1 MNTIKIEKCAV
12 EAIKRVIRLQD
23 KMDELLEENDK
34 GPSWDGDIYL
44 YDNSDLKVEHIQ
56 YRIPTQI
63 KGKNDKRLLNKKSIT
78 FPVEYR
84 NLRNYFRDGGVCY
97 FVIAVSDD
105 GEKAAIFYNALT
117 PIKLQAILKGSE
129 KKLPEQTKNIPLL
142 RLEKNDK
149 DILYKLLLQF
159 GHDSREQG
167 SGELVRKSISAND
180 LKNVDSIR
188 MTAYTSDKN
197 EILGN
202 VQMGEVCLFG
212 HLANSDIWVP
222 FSYET
227 QTNMEI
233 AQKVK
238 RNESFGVDG
247 VVYYDNFEVVR
258 KADETV
264 YIRLSE
270 NLELRLSENK
280 VHFDPKSDL
289 ETVIRDVRFLEAM
302 QHGSGLYIGKRKVLG
317 YKEQK
322 LGSNLQKAIR
332 DYKLL
337 QLVTN
342 KFGLTIRERIEGFTE
357 DDWKALNELVAIFK
371 GDIVPKHGEVAYHM
385 WWWQGKIVPF
395 IITREDT
402 QQAQVENIFHPQQLN
417 VYTHTDEKEY
427 ELPIYINLTR
437 SVWESLY
444 DVPEEYLLEDLERY
458 EYNHG
463 TEGNFSL
470 LFVEL
475 LSSYDDTGNE
485 KYFNMARLISDKL
498 ISDKLIF
505 VSPQNEYWKINKLQ
519 LLRRKRPLSE
529 EEMQELESIEKNS
542 EDKKTIC
549 AVNILLENKRMAQK
563 VLEEMDDEDRGVF
576 VTYPIYNLL
585 GHL

>member
-1 MNTIKIEKCAV
+1 MNTIKIEKGAV
-12 EAIKRVIRLQD
+12 EALKRVIRLHD

-402 QQAQVENIFHPQQLN
+402 QQTQVENIFHPQQLN

-498 ISDKLIF
+498 IF

-529 EEMQELESIEKNS
+529 EEMQELESIEKIS
-542 EDKKTIC
+542 EDRKVIC
-549 AVNILLENKRMAQK
+549 AVNILLENRRMAQK

>member
-1 MNTIKIEKCAV
+1 MNTIKIEKGAV
-12 EAIKRVIRLQD
+12 EALKRVIRLHD
-23 KMDELLEENDK
+23 MMDELLEENDK

-402 QQAQVENIFHPQQLN
+402 QQTQVENIFHPQQLN

-498 ISDKLIF
+498 IF

-529 EEMQELESIEKNS
+529 EEMQELESIEKIS
-542 EDKKTIC
+542 EDRKVIC
-549 AVNILLENKRMAQK
+549 AVNILLENRRMAQK

>member
-1 MNTIKIEKCAV
+1 MNTIKIEKGAV
-12 EAIKRVIRLQD
+12 EAIKRVIRLHD

-402 QQAQVENIFHPQQLN
+402 QQTQVENIFHPQQLN

-498 ISDKLIF
+498 IF

-529 EEMQELESIEKNS
+529 EEMQELESIEKIS
-542 EDKKTIC
+542 EDRKVIC
-549 AVNILLENKRMAQK
+549 AVNILLENRRMAQK

>member
-1 MNTIKIEKCAV
+1 MNTIKIEKGAV
-12 EAIKRVIRLQD
+12 EAIKRVIRLHD

-159 GHDSREQG
+159 GHDSGEQG
-167 SGELVRKSISAND
+167 SGELVRKSISASD

-188 MTAYTSDKN
+188 MTAYASDQN

-202 VQMGEVCLFG
+202 MQIGEVCLFG

-498 ISDKLIF
+498 IF

>member
-1 MNTIKIEKCAV
+1 MNTIKIEKGAV
-12 EAIKRVIRLQD
+12 EALKRVIRLHD

-402 QQAQVENIFHPQQLN
+402 QQTQVENIFHPQQLN

-498 ISDKLIF
+498 IF

-529 EEMQELESIEKNS
+529 EEMQELESIEKIS
-542 EDKKTIC
+542 EDRKVIC
-549 AVNILLENKRMAQK
+549 AVNILLENRRMAQK
-563 VLEEMDDEDRGVF
+563 VLEEMDDEDRGGF

>member
-1 MNTIKIEKCAV
+1 MNSIKIEKGAV
-12 EAIKRVIRLQD
+12 EALKRVIRLHD
-23 KMDELLEENDK
+23 KMDELLKEGDK
-34 GPSWDGDIYL
+34 GPSWDGDICL
-44 YDNSDLKVEHIQ
+44 YTNSDLKAEHIQ
-56 YRIPTQI
+56 YTIPTQI
-63 KGKNDKRLLNKKSIT
+63 KGKNDNRLLNKKSIT

-84 NLRNYFRDGGVCY
+84 HLRNYFRDGGVCY

-105 GEKAAIFYNALT
+105 GEKASIFYNALT

-129 KKLPEQTKNIPLL
+129 KKQPEQTKNIPLL

-159 GHDSREQG
+159 GHDSGEQG
-167 SGELVRKSISAND
+167 SGELVRKSISASD

-188 MTAYTSDKN
+188 MTAYASDQN

-202 VQMGEVCLFG
+202 MQIGEVCLFG

-302 QHGSGLYIGKRKVLG
+302 QRGSGLYIGKRRVLG

-427 ELPIYINLTR
+427 VLPIYINLTR

-485 KYFNMARLISDKL
+485 KYFNMARL

>member
-1 MNTIKIEKCAV
+1 MNTIKIEKGAV
-12 EAIKRVIRLQD
+12 EAIKRVIRLHD

-105 GEKAAIFYNALT
+105 GEKTAIFYNALT
-117 PIKLQAILKGSE
+117 PIKIQAILKGSE
-129 KKLPEQTKNIPLL
+129 KKQPEQTKNIPLL

-167 SGELVRKSISAND
+167 SGELVRKSISASD

-270 NLELRLSENK
+270 NLELRLSESK

-402 QQAQVENIFHPQQLN
+402 QQTQVENIFHPQQLN

-498 ISDKLIF
+498 IF

>member
-1 MNTIKIEKCAV
+1 MNTIKIEKRAD

-402 QQAQVENIFHPQQLN
+402 QQTQVENIFHPQQLN

-498 ISDKLIF
+498 IF

>member
-1 MNTIKIEKCAV
+1 MNSIKIEKGAV
-12 EAIKRVIRLQD
+12 EALKRVIRLHD
-23 KMDELLEENDK
+23 KMDELLKEGDK
-34 GPSWDGDIYL
+34 GPSWDGDICL
-44 YDNSDLKVEHIQ
+44 YTNSDLKAEHIQ
-56 YRIPTQI
+56 YTIPTQI
-63 KGKNDKRLLNKKSIT
+63 KGKNDNRLLNKKSIT

-84 NLRNYFRDGGVCY
+84 HLRNYFRDGGVCY

-105 GEKAAIFYNALT
+105 GEKASIFYNALT

-129 KKLPEQTKNIPLL
+129 KKQPEQTKNIPLL

-159 GHDSREQG
+159 GHDSGEQG
-167 SGELVRKSISAND
+167 SGELVRKSISASD

-188 MTAYTSDKN
+188 MTAYASDQN

-202 VQMGEVCLFG
+202 MQIGEVCLFG

-302 QHGSGLYIGKRKVLG
+302 QHGSGLYIGKRRVLG

-427 ELPIYINLTR
+427 VLPIYINLTR

-485 KYFNMARLISDKL
+485 KYFNMARL